1 MSSTN
6 VLLTNSLGC
15 DTITIMRTKTIADY
29 EKEITI
35 AYINGENDKA
45 HRIEDE
51 LYTAYPRHAI
61 GDVPDKDEND

>member
-1 MSSTN
+1 
-6 VLLTNSLGC
+6 
-15 DTITIMRTKTIADY
+15 MRTKTIADY